1 MTCACSTKATCAFST
16 NSIDGALMQLSES
29 WLRTFVDPDL
39 STDELAHALTMRGLE
54 VEDVSPVAPPFANIV
69 VGQVIEVAKHP
80 DADRLSVCKVRVV
93 AADAAA
99 ADDAADDA
107 GVLTIV
113 CGAPNVAPGIR
124 VPCAMIGAMLPPA
137 KMGDA
142 PFEIKRATMRGVAS
156 EGMLCSAREL
166 KLSDDH
172 AGLLILPADAPVGAP
187 IREVL
192 DLDDHV
198 FTLKL
203 TPNKGDC
210 LSALGIAR
218 EVAALSGKPLREP
231 SCAPVSATTAETLP
245 ISIVAPD
252 LCGRWSGRIVR
263 GVNARA
269 QTPAWMK
276 TRLERSGQRSVS
288 ALVDISNYVM
298 LEVGR
303 PTHVFDLDKIHGGL
317 TVRWAS
323 DGETLKLLN
332 GETVTLASDVGVIA
346 DDFAIESMAGIMGG
360 DATAV
365 SLDTTDI
372 YIEAAFWWPQAI
384 QGRARRYGFS
394 TDAAYRFER
403 GVDFAT
409 TVEHVERITRL
420 VLDICGSDATRTGRI
435 DDQVVNLPR
444 RDPVRMRVARA
455 TKVIGVAVSADE
467 IADIFT
473 SFGFTFTSEGKGDGA
488 VFAVTPPSH
497 RFDLEIEEDLIE
509 EVARGHGYENIPA
522 HLPVAR
528 HVMHARP
535 EATRSTHALADAIA
549 TRGYH
554 EALNFS
560 FVEAAWERDFAGNAD
575 PIRLLNPIAAPLAV
589 MRSSLIGS
597 LVANVRFNMNRKATR
612 VRMFEI
618 AKVYARDASVPDG
631 PMTVA
636 GIAQCL
642 HAGAI
647 AWGPSWSE
655 QWGTSTRAVDFFDVK
670 ADVESLFA
678 ALGADAA
685 PRFTAAAHPALHPG
699 RSAQIESRGRVV
711 GFIGELHPRWLQDYE
726 MPSAAIVFEIEADA
740 LMQASL
746 PDVAPISR
754 YPTVIRDLAVVVDAS
769 LPVGQVVAAIEAAKQ
784 DQNDRVRYFA
794 LFDQYR
800 GKGLNENEKSLAFRF
815 WLQDTR
821 QTLDEAAIEAVM
833 RHLIAAL
840 AKSIGARLRQ

>member
-1 MTCACSTKATCAFST
+1 
-16 NSIDGALMQLSES
+16 MQLSES
-29 WLRTFVDPDL
+29 WLRTFVDTDL

-54 VEDVSPVAPPFANIV
+54 VEDVSPVAPPFSGIV
-69 VGQVIEVAKHP
+69 VGEVLEVAKHP
-80 DADRLSVCKVRVV
+80 DADRLTVCKVRVTTD
-93 AADAAA
+93 ADADAGAA
-99 ADDAADDA
+99 KA

-113 CGAPNVAPGIR
+113 CGAPNVTPGIK
-124 VPCAMIGAMLPPA
+124 VPCALVGATLPPA
-137 KMGDA
+137 KEGDA

-172 AGLLILPADAPVGAP
+172 AGLLILSNDAPVGAP

-210 LSALGIAR
+210 LSALGVAR

-231 SCAPVSATTAETLP
+231 SYAPVSTNITETLP
-245 ISIVAPD
+245 VSIAAPD
-252 LCGRWSGRIVR
+252 LCGRWSGRVVR

-269 QTPAWMK
+269 ETPAWMK

-303 PTHVFDLDKIHGGL
+303 PTHVFDLEKICGGL
-317 TVRWAS
+317 TVRWAKE
-323 DGETLKLLN
+323 GETLKLLN
-332 GETVTLASDVGVIA
+332 GETVALASDVGVIA
-346 DDFAIESMAGIMGG
+346 DDHAIESMAGIMGG

-384 QGRARRYGFS
+384 QGRARRHGFS

-403 GVDFAT
+403 GVDYAT
-409 TVEHVERITRL
+409 TVEHIERITRL
-420 VLDICGSDATRTGRI
+420 VLDICGSDETCVGPI
-435 DDQVVNLPR
+435 SDHVVNLPR
-444 RDPVRMRVARA
+444 REPVRMRVARA
-455 TKVIGVAVSADE
+455 NKVIGVPVSADE

-473 SFGFTFTSEGKGDGA
+473 AFGFAFTREGRDDEEA
-488 VFAVTPPSH
+488 FLVTPPSH

-522 HLPVAR
+522 HLPIAR
-528 HVMHARP
+528 HVMQAQP
-535 EATRSTHALADAIA
+535 EATRSVHALADAIA
-549 TRGYH
+549 ARGYR
-554 EALNFS
+554 ETLNYS
-560 FVEAAWERDFAGNAD
+560 FVEAAWERDFAGNDD
-575 PIRLLNPIAAPLAV
+575 PVRVLNPIAAPLAV
-589 MRSSLIGS
+589 MRSSLIGG

-618 AKVYARDASVPDG
+618 AKVFRRDASVADG
-631 PMTVA
+631 PLSVA
-636 GIAQCL
+636 GIAQPL
-642 HAGAI
+642 QLGAI
-647 AWGPSWSE
+647 AWGPVWPE
-655 QWGTSTRAVDFFDVK
+655 QWGQPARAVDFFDVK

-678 ALGADAA
+678 ALGPEAA
-685 PRFTAAAHPALHPG
+685 PCFVLAAHPALHPG
-699 RSAQIESRGRVV
+699 RSARIDSRGRAV

-726 MPSAAIVFEIEADA
+726 LPTAAMVFEIKAQA

-746 PDVAPISR
+746 PEVAPISR
-754 YPTVIRDLAVVVDAS
+754 YPTVVRDLAVVVDAS
-769 LPVGQVVAAIEAAKQ
+769 IAAGQVAAAIEATRQ
-784 DQNDRVRYFA
+784 DGNDLVRDFA
-794 LFDQYR
+794 LFDEYR

-821 QTLDEAAIEAVM
+821 QTLDEAAIEATM
-833 RHLIAAL
+833 QCLIAAL
-840 AKSIGARLRQ
+840 GKSVGARLRQ